1 MRLFDLDAMEPISSS
16 EKPNNT
22 ELPTTQI
29 VEVKDEPLDESTTI
43 ELNYSDD
50 STDLD
55 EILSEGTP
63 RKKARKEDEKITEE
77 QEKTLLET
85 FTETPYI
92 TPDEAVEIAAKV
104 GLEHR
109 TVKNWFTVVST
120 IFFQ

>member
-1 MRLFDLDAMEPISSS
+1 MVRLFDLDAMEPISSS

-22 ELPTTQI
+22 ESPTTQI
-29 VEVKDEPLDESTTI
+29 VEVKDEPLDESTII

-63 RKKARKEDEKITEE
+63 KKKARKEAETITDE
-77 QEKTLLET
+77 QELMLLET
-85 FTETPYI
+85 FKQTPYI
-92 TPDEAVEIAAKV
+92 TPDEALEIATKV

-109 TVKNWFTVVST
+109 TVKNWFTVIVYVA
-120 IFFQ
+120 